1 MNLYPFVGI
10 EDGKM
15 HMYVS
20 PFRLNKV
27 GPMHSR
33 GKPIPD
39 DCANEIDP
47 NNVENALAKMNQYFN
62 EANKAKKK

>member
-1 MNLYPFVGI
+1 
-10 EDGKM
+10 
-15 HMYVS
+15 
-20 PFRLNKV
+20 
-27 GPMHSR
+27 MHSR